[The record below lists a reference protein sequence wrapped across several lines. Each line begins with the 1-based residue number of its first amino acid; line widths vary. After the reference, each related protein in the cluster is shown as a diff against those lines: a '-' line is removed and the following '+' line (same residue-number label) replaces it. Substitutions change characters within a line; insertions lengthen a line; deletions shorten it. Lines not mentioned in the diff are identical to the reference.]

1 MANISTYFPAGGGGA
16 VCPTFHFN
24 TGCTCWCP
32 TKDGCAVVHIIG
44 GGSGGCNAS
53 GGGAGGYI
61 RYATS
66 FSTADTGYC
75 IVVGAA
81 GGCLGG
87 CSLMCNA
94 TWCMVAYGACCATG
108 GGTAYSTTPNG
119 TNETYAQG
127 GNGSYGGGAVGIF
140 ASPGG
145 QGYSG
150 GSLNGCSSA
159 GGAGVGGAGGKGCC
173 RYIDA
178 AVRVLG
184 GGGGSAG
191 PGNTSYDVYGTYFYC
206 VDVSQGGPALVTTP
220 AQYHGLFKF
229 VPYWGAGGAVTAA
242 AGCRPACAMGGA
254 HTMTMPGPGG
264 GGGGGPV
271 SMGGQDAGMFAGG
284 GSAFIGG
291 DNGGLGGRGG
301 YPGGGAGGGCNVHC
315 WNNSYRGGA
324 GAVFVEY
331 IEV

>member
-1 MANISTYFPAGGGGA
+1 
-16 VCPTFHFN
+16 
-24 TGCTCWCP
+24 
-32 TKDGCAVVHIIG
+32 
-44 GGSGGCNAS
+44 
-53 GGGAGGYI
+53 
-61 RYATS
+61 
-66 FSTADTGYC
+66 
-75 IVVGAA
+75 
-81 GGCLGG
+81 
-87 CSLMCNA
+87 
-94 TWCMVAYGACCATG
+94 MVAYGACCATG
-108 GGTAYSTTPNG
+108 GGTAFSSTPNG
-119 TNETYAQG
+119 TNETYAEG

-150 GSLNGCSSA
+150 GYLNGCSSA
-159 GGAGVGGAGGKGCC
+159 GGAGVGGDGGRGCC
-173 RYIDA
+173 RYQDA

-191 PGNTSYDVYGTYFYC
+191 GANTSYSVTNLYYYC
-206 VDVSQGGPALVTTP
+206 VDASQGGSALVTTP

-229 VPYWGAGGAVTAA
+229 VPYWGPGGAVTAA

-271 SMGGQDAGMFAGG
+271 SMGGQDGGMFAGG

-291 DNGGLGGRGG
+291 DNGGVGGRGG
-301 YPGGGAGGGCNVHC
+301 YPGGGAGGGCSVHC
-315 WNNSYRGGA
+315 FNNSCRGGA
-324 GAVFVEY
+324 GAIFIEY